1 MERRST
7 NRYRLHC
14 PILVKWDDTLSGI
27 KQDGGFTRDLGTNG
41 LCAIIRTCP
50 PVEAE
55 ITVEVLLSCQ
65 PATRFPAVI
74 LTGSMRVVWME
85 ERRGYTM
92 FAAAGQLTEYA
103 AGENVDSNA
112 GALHPVRDV

>member
-1 MERRST
+1 
-7 NRYRLHC
+7 
-14 PILVKWDDTLSGI
+14 
-27 KQDGGFTRDLGTNG
+27 
-41 LCAIIRTCP
+41 
-50 PVEAE
+50 
-55 ITVEVLLSCQ
+55 
-65 PATRFPAVI
+65 
-74 LTGSMRVVWME
+74 MRVVWME